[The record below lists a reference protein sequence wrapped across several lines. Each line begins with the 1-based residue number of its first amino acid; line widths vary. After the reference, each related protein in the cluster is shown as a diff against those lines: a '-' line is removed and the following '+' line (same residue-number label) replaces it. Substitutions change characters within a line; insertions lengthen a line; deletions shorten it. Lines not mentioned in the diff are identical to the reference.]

1 MPLTGLAVTVLGLL
15 VERPMHPY
23 EMVQLASS
31 RRGRLVKIRPGSLYH
46 SVTRLE
52 ADGLV
57 RARGTDRAG
66 KRPERTV
73 YEVTGKGREAFRTRV
88 AELLGSPPQ
97 EYPQFPLAIA
107 EAHNLDVETVARL
120 LTERIAAREQ
130 EIARLDDTVEA
141 AESGGVPELFSL
153 GTRYLAMLA
162 RAEVDWLRAVVA
174 RIEGGDL
181 PWLTS
186 DEVVR
191 QLERLA
197 RNAPSGTH
205 PAGTN

>member
-52 ADGLV
+52 GEGLV
-57 RARGTDRAG
+57 RARGTDRTG
-66 KRPERTV
+66 NRPERTV
-73 YEVTGKGREAFRTRV
+73 YEVTDAGREAFRARV
-88 AELLGSPPQ
+88 AELLGTPPN
-97 EYPQFPLAIA
+97 EYLQFPLALA
-107 EAHNLDVETVARL
+107 EAHNLEVETVVRL
-120 LTERIAAREQ
+120 LTERIAARER
-130 EIARLDDTVEA
+130 EIAHLDGTVDT

-153 GTRYLAMLA
+153 GTRYLATLA
-162 RAEVDWLRAVVA
+162 RAEVDWLREMVT
-174 RIEGGDL
+174 RIESGSL

-191 QLERLA
+191 QLELLTR
-197 RNAPSGTH
+197 RAPSGTH
-205 PAGTN
+205 PAGTT